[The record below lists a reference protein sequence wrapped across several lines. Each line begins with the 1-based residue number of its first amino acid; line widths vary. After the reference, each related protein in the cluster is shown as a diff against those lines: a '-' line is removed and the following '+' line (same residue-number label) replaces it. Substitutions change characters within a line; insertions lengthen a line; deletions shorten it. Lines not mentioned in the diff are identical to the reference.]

1 MSECY
6 SFVVNGVPCSTEEE
20 KPLLRYLR
28 DELRLTSV
36 KDGCSEG
43 ACGTCTILVDGKA
56 VKACVLSTKR
66 AAGKEIVTV
75 EGLSEA
81 EREAFVYAF
90 GAVGAVQCGFCIPG
104 MVMAGKALL
113 DQNPNPSEAEIKKAI
128 RGNVCRCTGYKKI
141 IEGIA
146 LAGAILRGEASVDP
160 ALEEGEDYGVGARAF
175 RTDVRDKVLGRGE
188 YCDDLYLDGMAHAS
202 AVRSQYP
209 RARVLDIDPS
219 AALALPGV
227 LAVLTADDVPHNK
240 VGHLQQD
247 WDVMIAKGDITRCVG
262 DAICLVVAEN
272 ETVLKQAKELVKVDY
287 EPLEPVRT
295 IQEARAADAPSLHPN
310 GNLCQQRHVTRGDAR
325 AALAQ
330 SKYVV
335 TQSYR
340 TPFTEHAFLE
350 PECAVAFPYKD
361 GVKVY
366 TSDQGVYD
374 TRKEISIMLG
384 WEPER
389 IVVEN
394 KLVGGGFGG
403 KEDVSVQHLAVLA
416 ALKVGRPVK
425 AKLSRQESIAFHPKR
440 HYMEGTFTLGCDE
453 NGIFTGLDC
462 EIHFDTGA
470 YASLCGPV
478 LERAC
483 THSVGPYCY
492 QNTDIRGFGW
502 YTNKPPAGA
511 FRGFGVC
518 QSEFALESNI
528 NLLAEKVGI
537 SPWEIRFRNAIEP
550 GKALP
555 NGQIADRSTA
565 LKETLLAVKDV
576 YEQNAAHAGIA
587 CAMKNSGVGV
597 GLPDKG
603 RCRLAVRNGVVE
615 LYSAASDIGQGCAT
629 VFLQMLAE
637 ATGLPLEKLRNMG
650 ANSEVAPDS
659 GTTSGSRQTLIT
671 GEAVRMAAAELRAD
685 LDGAGGDLSA
695 LEGLEY
701 SAEFF
706 DPTDKL
712 GADKPNPKSHVA
724 YGFATHVVI
733 LDGEG
738 RVKEVYAAHD
748 SGKVVNPTSIQGQIE
763 GGVLMGLGYA
773 LTEDFPLKDCVPQAK
788 FGTLGLMRADQI
800 PDIHAIYVE
809 KEELL
814 PFAYGAKGIGEIAT
828 IPTAPAVQGA
838 YYARDHILRT
848 SLPMQ
853 DTFYKK
859 PAKKAAP

>member
-310 GNLCQQRHVTRGDAR
+310 SNLCQQRHVTRGDAR

-733 LDGEG
+733 LDDEG